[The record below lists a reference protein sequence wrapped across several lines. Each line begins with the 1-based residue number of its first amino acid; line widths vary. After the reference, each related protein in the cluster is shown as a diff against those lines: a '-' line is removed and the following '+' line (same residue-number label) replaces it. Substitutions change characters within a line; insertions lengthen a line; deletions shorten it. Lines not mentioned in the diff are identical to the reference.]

1 MRTPGL
7 RSSLQLRS
15 FYSVQLKMNT
25 VLEYFHNRYNVRFWH
40 IADRPDKNSGSLL
53 PCLYPEYGLPGGIK
67 LPRNGA
73 DTDPGVN
80 PCNHRTLLFFT
91 QY

>member
-1 MRTPGL
+1 MSIRRAGASDPEEFAIFAK
-7 RSSLQLRS
+7 QLCD
-15 FYSVQLKMNT
+15 
-25 VLEYFHNRYNVRFWH
+25 VRFWL

-67 LPRNGA
+67 HPRNGA